1 MSRGAMALQE
11 EMGGQQATYETVP
24 FRMHPRVFTA
34 LGVNLVTDDVVA
46 VIELIKNSYDA
57 FARNV
62 WLKFIRDPVKGKLL
76 EITDDGTGMN
86 REIIENA
93 WCMVA
98 TPYKDR
104 NPTITKND
112 KSRRVVGEKGLGR
125 FSTARLGMHLRM
137 LTQAE
142 CSPCWE
148 VTVDWPSIS
157 QGDDLSE
164 SFVRVRE
171 YPRDSPFDK
180 SGTRLLISGLSEQW
194 DAGRIEDLV
203 ENLARLI
210 SPFSELDDF
219 NIHLHDFGDGDAEE
233 ILISSPGF
241 LSRPKYTIKGTADA
255 RGNVEGIYQYAP
267 LAREGDKRTKGISRK
282 WETIC
287 EGLEDNKRFPHSTEG
302 ARCGPFSFEIRA
314 WDLAAADAQEISDTF
329 DYPKGQVRKAINAHK
344 GISVYR
350 DGVLVLP
357 KSENSRDWLGLDL
370 RRVSRVGERL
380 STSQLVGYV
389 SISADDNPRIEDTS
403 DRERLVSC
411 AEVSDFEALI
421 KAVVGLLQIERSKER
436 TQTGQE
442 KPMNALFS
450 NLSADPLMDEVNSL
464 AAKGAKASD
473 VVPLVRAF
481 GGSLASTRK
490 TIEERFVYYSRLATI
505 GSIAQMLVHEIRNKT
520 IVIGS
525 VLKLIK
531 SMPALFLAKE
541 DEDQIRAAQAAV
553 DSLESLADSFAPLAS
568 RSFRRGRRNS
578 VLEDRIKGCLAMH
591 QRDIRSKGVRIKK
604 QDSQTIVSV
613 DPGELDAIILN
624 LITNATYWLGEV
636 PRGTRELEFAAEPVN
651 GGDRVRLWVHDTGP
665 GIDDEDG
672 ERVFW
677 PGVTRKPDGIGMG
690 LTVASELVEAHG
702 GKMLTS
708 HPGELGGASFAF
720 DLPVQKNK
728 RSV

>member
-1 MSRGAMALQE
+1 MSRREMALQE
-11 EMGGQQATYETVP
+11 EMSGQQETYETVP
-24 FRMHPRVFTA
+24 FRMHPRVFAA
-34 LGVNLVTDDVVA
+34 LGANLVTDDVVA

-62 WLKFIRDPVKGKLL
+62 WLKFIEDPVKGELL
-76 EITDDGTGMN
+76 EITDDGSGMN
-86 REIIENA
+86 RETIEDA

-125 FSTARLGMHLRM
+125 FSTARLGKHLRM

-148 VTVDWPSIS
+148 VTVDWPAIS

-171 YPRDSPFDK
+171 FPGDSPFDK
-180 SGTRLLISGLSEQW
+180 SGTRLLISGLPEQW
-194 DAGRIEDLV
+194 DAGRIEDLE

-219 NIHLHDFGDGDAEE
+219 NIYLRGSGDGDTEG
-233 ILISSPGF
+233 IKIDSPEF
-241 LSRPKYTIKGTADA
+241 LSRPKYSIKGTADA
-255 RGNVEGIYQYAP
+255 RGNVEGIYQYTP
-267 LAREGDKRTKGISRK
+267 LAREGDKRTKSINRK
-282 WETIC
+282 WESIC
-287 EGLEDNKRFPHSTEG
+287 GNLRDNRRFRYSTEG
-302 ARCGPFSFEIRA
+302 AHCGPFSFEIRA
-314 WDLAAADAQEISDTF
+314 WDLALADTQEISDTF
-329 DYPKGQVRKAINAHK
+329 RYPKGQVRKAISAHK

-357 KSENSRDWLGLDL
+357 KSENTRDWLGLDL
-370 RRVSRVGERL
+370 RRVSRVGGRL

-389 SISADDNPRIEDTS
+389 SISADDNPRVEDTS

-411 AEVSDFEALI
+411 VEVSEFEAII
-421 KAVVGLLQIERSKER
+421 KAIVSLLEIERSKER
-436 TQTGQE
+436 IQAGRE
-442 KPMNALFS
+442 KPMRDLFS
-450 NLSADPLMDEVNSL
+450 MLSADPLMDEVNSL
-464 AAKGAKASD
+464 AEKGAKASD
-473 VVPLVRAF
+473 VVPLVRTF
-481 GGSLASTRK
+481 SGSLASTRK
-490 TIEERFVYYSRLATI
+490 TIEERFIYYSRLATI
-505 GSIAQMLVHEIRNKT
+505 GTIAQMLVHEIRNKT

-531 SMPALFLAKE
+531 SMPALFLAKN

-591 QRDIRSKGVRIKK
+591 QRDIRSKAIRIKK
-604 QDSQTIVSV
+604 PDSQTIVPV
-613 DPGELDAIILN
+613 DPGEIDAIILN
-624 LITNATYWLGEV
+624 LISNATYWMGEV
-636 PRGTRELEFAAEPVN
+636 PRGTRELEFVVEPIN

-677 PGVTRKPDGIGMG
+677 PGVTRKLGGIGMG
-690 LTVASELVEAHG
+690 LTVASELVEAYG

-708 HPGELGGASFAF
+708 HPGTGKLGGASFAF
-720 DLPVQKNK
+720 DLPVRKQ
-728 RSV
+728 